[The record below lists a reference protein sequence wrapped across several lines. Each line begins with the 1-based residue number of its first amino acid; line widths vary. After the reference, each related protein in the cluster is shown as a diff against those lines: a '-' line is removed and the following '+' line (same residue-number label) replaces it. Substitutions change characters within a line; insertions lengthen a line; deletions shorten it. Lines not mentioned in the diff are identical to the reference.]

1 MDDIR
6 GVLVGLARRGAVQ
19 ALLEVGAGRGARA
32 RKLYLEVFSAT
43 LLAIAKDP
51 MKIPLVVEH
60 EWAVDLVHAHGRS
73 QDRPFDIVLAAVF

>member
-6 GVLVGLARRGAVQ
+6 GVLVGLARRGAEQ
-19 ALLEVGAGRGARA
+19 ALSEVGAGRGARA
-32 RKLYLEVFSAT
+32 RKLYLEVFSAI
-43 LLAIAKDP
+43 LLAIAEEA
-51 MKIPLVVEH
+51 METLLVVEH